1 MCFWSPNSLRVWA
14 APPTLGPS
22 LGGFA
27 RRGLELTAPMACV
40 SDQLSQMVR
49 KTLTLGFPPEIFP
62 APLCICAASRWLAVR
77 TTCWEY
83 LGSNLPCYLCDLEQ
97 AFLMKTVKAR
107 AVQSVRIRKS
117 GKVQEGPLSGL
128 GLRIPQPDPPAEPE
142 GGSGS
147 VPCLGFGTEAF
158 AIFVLLKGQRL
169 PGCPLRTGT
178 GRGAGELS
186 AQRRRRRASL
196 LSAGGGSEG
205 SWVPSTFPP
214 AASASRTRAWSPVPL
229 SIALLW
235 TFRPCNFK
243 QVCPQGQGGCVLS
256 VTCSC
261 LPILEAGRWAGCRE
275 KSIVLNPPRSSRTWK
290 AQNGRANRTA
300 EWVSFLELR
309 GGPRGST
316 CLVLLFQQPS
326 WLCVQADLVTRA
338 PQVWLR

>member
-1 MCFWSPNSLRVWA
+1 MLPCCF
-14 APPTLGPS
+14 
-22 LGGFA
+22 
-27 RRGLELTAPMACV
+27 
-40 SDQLSQMVR
+40 
-49 KTLTLGFPPEIFP
+49 FPG
-62 APLCICAASRWLAVR
+62 ASRR
-77 TTCWEY
+77 
-83 LGSNLPCYLCDLEQ
+83 
-97 AFLMKTVKAR
+97 
-107 AVQSVRIRKS
+107 RKQS

-128 GLRIPQPDPPAEPE
+128 GLRIPQPDPPPEPE

-169 PGCPLRTGT
+169 PGCPLRSAVGML
-178 GRGAGELS
+178 GSEQELAEEPGSSVLRGEGAGPACCLQEEEAS
-186 AQRRRRRASL
+186 QRE
-196 LSAGGGSEG
+196 GGGRG

-290 AQNGRANRTA
+290 AQNGRANR
-300 EWVSFLELR
+300 SY
-309 GGPRGST
+309 
-316 CLVLLFQQPS
+316 CLFCFISKNIKRTMKPWS
-326 WLCVQADLVTRA
+326 GRHHVT
-338 PQVWLR
+338 